1 MTEVLPDRDEGDDG
15 GLREDFADVD
25 RLQKIRGR
33 LTDHCD
39 EQDQAQERADGEK
52 AKGEPDRERPAGA
65 TREPS
70 FEGHCGAIASREPV
84 TRLLAISTM
93 P

>member
-1 MTEVLPDRDEGDDG
+1 MTEVLPDRDDGDDG
-15 GLREDFADVD
+15 GLREDVADVD

-65 TREPS
+65 TLSWRGSHLLRGTAAPS
-70 FEGHCGAIASREPV
+70 
-84 TRLLAISTM
+84 RLANR
-93 P
+93 